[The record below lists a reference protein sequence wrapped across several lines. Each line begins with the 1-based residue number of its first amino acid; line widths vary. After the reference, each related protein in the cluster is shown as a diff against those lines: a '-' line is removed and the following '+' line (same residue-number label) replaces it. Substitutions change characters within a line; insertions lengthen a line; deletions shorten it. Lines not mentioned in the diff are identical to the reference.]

1 MFLMEFGFVA
11 VVSMPL
17 TYNYKEDVD
26 FLHVLLG

>member
-1 MFLMEFGFVA
+1 MFYWKFGFVA